1 MNASMDPA
9 DAARDLQTAAAG
21 RRALAD
27 ATRRPL
33 WIYPTLF
40 VYTVTLFALED
51 FVPKVGF
58 GVALAIAFLY
68 ALGQWAPGLRLRVRS
83 RFGLR
88 VSAATDVVP
97 RHTRIALRA
106 AMLIVVIGSLLLLDN
121 DHPLAGVGAPA
132 WAVRHTI
139 TVYGVAFAIL
149 MMPFTWLVDRVT
161 RHYLMRG
168 MR

>member
-1 MNASMDPA
+1 VNTSIDPA
-9 DAARDLQTAAAG
+9 DAARDLQTVAAR

-33 WIYPTLF
+33 WIYPALF
-40 VYTVTLFALED
+40 AYTVALFALED

-58 GVALAIAFLY
+58 WVPLAIAFLY
-68 ALGQWAPGLRLRVRS
+68 ALSQWAPGLRLRVRS

-88 VSAATDVVP
+88 VSAATHVVP
-97 RHTRIALRA
+97 RHTRIAIRA
-106 AMLIVVIGSLLLLDN
+106 TLLIVVIGSLMLVNN
-121 DHPLAGVGAPA
+121 DHLLADIGAPA

-149 MMPFTWLVDRVT
+149 MMPFTWLLDRVT
-161 RHYLMRG
+161 RHYLMGGER
-168 MR
+168 